1 MSEIEFTCNDGKQ
14 CYTLKVGRHHI
25 GISYE
30 TFISYDG
37 PFGRFRTSENHS
49 QATNRHHSRL
59 GSSRWPRITQD
70 ELELLIERAFA
81 SYGLT
86 KMYERVGVP
95 GAGHT
100 VDTEMNEAFGPLPS
114 VMEET

>member
-1 MSEIEFTCNDGKQ
+1 MSDIEFELHDKKQ
-14 CYTLKVGRHHI
+14 CYTLKVGQHRF

-30 TFISYDG
+30 TFIAYDG
-37 PFGRFRTSENHS
+37 PFGRFRTSTRHS
-49 QATNRHHSRL
+49 QTTDRHHIELKSRD
-59 GSSRWPRITQD
+59 WPRITQD

-86 KMYERVGVP
+86 KMYERIGVP

-114 VMEET
+114 VAE